1 MPRYDLPKAAP
12 EPLRLVQR
20 FVNTTDLEHGREW
33 LETPAA
39 LESWCAEHGLELGGR
54 VGESDLR
61 RALDVREALRALARA
76 NIGLE
81 PDAEAIATINHAL
94 AAARVEPALAG
105 DGTPTLA
112 SHARGF
118 DAVLGRILATALEA
132 QLDGRW
138 ARLKSC
144 RQCRWLFYDY
154 SSNRSA
160 RWCSMELC
168 GNRRKT
174 RAYRGRRRVAR
185 SVQQP

>member
-1 MPRYDLPKAAP
+1 
-12 EPLRLVQR
+12 
-20 FVNTTDLEHGREW
+20 VNTADLEHGREW
-33 LETPAA
+33 LAVPSA
-39 LESWCAEHGLELGGR
+39 LETWCAEHGLPLEGP
-54 VGESDLR
+54 VTESDLR
-61 RALDVREALRALARA
+61 RALDVREAFRALARA
-76 NIGLE
+76 NNGFAAG
-81 PDAEAIATINHAL
+81 AEAIATLNHAL
-94 AAARVEPALAG
+94 AAARVAPALAD
-105 DGTPTLA
+105 DGAPTLE

-118 DAVLGRILATALEA
+118 DGALGRILASALEA

-174 RAYRGRRRVAR
+174 RAYRGRRRAGGR
-185 SVQQP
+185 SVEQR